1 MMTDEE
7 LEKLKA
13 ELAEQIERL
22 SGEGVVLSKEERKTK
37 LLLKAKENA
46 LDRIKE
52 AREKGSI
59 RQETRACVDYA
70 LLNEYGHRNWLVYNF
85 ARSRMSL
92 LGF

>member
-7 LEKLKA
+7 MERLKA
-13 ELAEQIERL
+13 ELAEQIEQL
-22 SGEGVVLSKEERKTK
+22 SGEDVVLSKEERKKK
-37 LLLKAKENA
+37 LLLKAKEKA

-52 AREKGSI
+52 AREKGSL
-59 RQETRACVDYA
+59 RQETMACIDYA
-70 LLNEYGHRNWLVYNF
+70 LLNEYGHRHWLIYNF

>member
-1 MMTDEE
+1 MITDEE

-13 ELAEQIERL
+13 ELAEQIELL
-22 SGEGVVLSKEERKTK
+22 SGEGVVLGKEERKTK
-37 LLLKAKENA
+37 LLLKAKEKA

-59 RQETRACVDYA
+59 RQESKALVEYA
-70 LLNEYGHRNWLVYNF
+70 LLKEYGHRHWLIYNV

-92 LGF
+92 FGF

>member
-1 MMTDEE
+1 MTDEE

-13 ELAEQIERL
+13 GIAEQIERL

-37 LLLKAKENA
+37 LLLKAKEKA

-52 AREKGSI
+52 ARKKGSL
-59 RQETRACVDYA
+59 RQETRASIDYA
-70 LLNEYGHRNWLVYNF
+70 LLNEYGHRNWLIYNF
-85 ARSRMSL
+85 ARSRTSL

>member
-1 MMTDEE
+1 MTDEE

>member
-1 MMTDEE
+1 MTDAE

-22 SGEGVVLSKEERKTK
+22 SGEGVVLGKEERKTK
-37 LLLKAKENA
+37 LLLKAKEKA

-59 RQETRACVDYA
+59 RQETRACMDYA
-70 LLNEYGHRNWLVYNF
+70 LLKEFGHRNWLIYNF

-92 LGF
+92 FGF

>member
-1 MMTDEE
+1 MMTSEE

-13 ELAEQIERL
+13 ELAGQIKEL
-22 SGEGVVLSKEERKTK
+22 SKEGVVLSKEERKTK
-37 LLLKAKENA
+37 LLLKAKEKA

-52 AREKGSI
+52 AREKGSL
-59 RQETRACVDYA
+59 RQETRALVDYA
-70 LLNEYGHRNWLVYNF
+70 LLNEYGHRHWLIYNF